1 MNKPSS
7 PAADLATLR
16 GRFGTREI
24 TTDHGSWGVVDTASA
39 GSVVLLLPGVQGGG
53 EIFYKVLFRLG
64 GQHRLVALTY
74 PPVDTVAGLARG
86 LVQVLDVL
94 KHDRA
99 DLIGS
104 SLGGLVAQF
113 VAAESPERVRAV
125 LLGNSF
131 VDIGAIRHLPAFDS
145 DVIAA
150 TAPVLL
156 HQQRM
161 NRIRTI
167 EDCELREALLELVGA
182 QRPGHLSAN
191 ALAVA
196 CAPAAPLI
204 GESVEV
210 TLLSCR
216 DDPTVPEPMRAAL
229 EHRYPRARTVR
240 LDRGGHYPHVTAT
253 EDYAEALA
261 GFLRR

>member
-74 PPVDTVAGLARG
+74 PPVDTVVGLARG

-145 DVIAA
+145 DVIGKRRLEAA
-150 TAPVLL
+150 YRPGPCYGRLPVLE
-156 HQQRM
+156 R
-161 NRIRTI
+161 
-167 EDCELREALLELVGA
+167 ELV
-182 QRPGHLSAN
+182 S
-191 ALAVA
+191 
-196 CAPAAPLI
+196 
-204 GESVEV
+204 
-210 TLLSCR
+210 T
-216 DDPTVPEPMRAAL
+216 
-229 EHRYPRARTVR
+229 
-240 LDRGGHYPHVTAT
+240 
-253 EDYAEALA
+253 
-261 GFLRR
+261 